1 MYYLFHVLD
10 STDGTVTSMMENNIT
25 IETSSTSTSATHT
38 HVVDTNT
45 SQATEG
51 GEDFSFLD
59 TLNLPDQVGPPPKK
73 AKKDEIE
80 N

>member
-1 MYYLFHVLD
+1 MWWIPTLAKLRKVEKI
-10 STDGTVTSMMENNIT
+10 SV
-25 IETSSTSTSATHT
+25 
-38 HVVDTNT
+38 
-45 SQATEG
+45 
-51 GEDFSFLD
+51 FLD